1 MGPKWSFQVLSKV
14 SAWNFSEF
22 LGEVTA
28 AKIREIDTNDFFE
41 NKFFEVLGAE
51 GPKMRP
57 KWGFS
62 GIIKICTKLQL
73 HKGWK
78 LGETYFGKIIALR
91 FLGVKKPKLN
101 RPKMR
106 FMGNGRKHHMFLI
119 FWMFFFGF

>member
-62 GIIKICTKLQL
+62 GIIKICIKLQL
-73 HKGWK
+73 HKGWI
-78 LGETYFGKIIALR
+78 LGETYFGKIIVLR
-91 FLGVKKPKLN
+91 FLGQKNPNQIDPKWGLWGMAEN
-101 RPKMR
+101 
-106 FMGNGRKHHMFLI
+106 I
-119 FWMFFFGF
+119 TCV